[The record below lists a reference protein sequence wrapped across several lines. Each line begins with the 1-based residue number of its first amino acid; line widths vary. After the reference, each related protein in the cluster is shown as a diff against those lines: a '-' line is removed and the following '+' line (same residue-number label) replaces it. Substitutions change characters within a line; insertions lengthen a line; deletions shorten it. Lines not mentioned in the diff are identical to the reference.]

1 MHNKLLL
8 FVFSLVMAT
17 TLSAFTSGN
26 PQQKEKNKGKTTI
39 ATVKKTDKLIKE
51 TKKDSVATPVKTVAI
66 QLLDTIKKHQEFNK
80 LKLHKKNA
88 HASYYHSKFNGR
100 KTASGERF
108 DNEKYTAAHKTLPFG
123 TMLKVTSETT
133 GRFVIVKVNDRG
145 PFVKARDIDLS
156 RKAFMELVDNKGRGT
171 APVTIEIIEVED

>member
-1 MHNKLLL
+1 MRTKLFFFIFLL
-8 FVFSLVMAT
+8 VIAT
-17 TLSAFTSGN
+17 SLSAFTLGT

-39 ATVKKTDKLIKE
+39 ATVKKTDKFIKE
-51 TKKDSVATPVKTVAI
+51 TKVDSTITPLKTAAI
-66 QLLDTIKKHQEFNK
+66 QLLDSIKKKQEFNI

-88 HASYYHSKFNGR
+88 HASYYHTKFNGR
-100 KTASGERF
+100 RTASGEIF

-156 RKAFMELVDNKGRGT
+156 RKAFMDLVDNKVRGT
-171 APVTIEIIEVED
+171 VPVTIEIIEE

>member
-1 MHNKLLL
+1 MGNKILF

-17 TLSAFTSGN
+17 TISAFTIGT

-39 ATVKKTDKLIKE
+39 ATVKKTDKFV
-51 TKKDSVATPVKTVAI
+51 KDVKVDSIAVPLKTVAI
-66 QLLDTIKKHQEFNK
+66 KVLDSIKKNQEFNN

-100 KTASGERF
+100 RTANGEKF
-108 DNEKYTAAHKTLPFG
+108 DNEKYTAAHKNLPFG

-156 RKAFMELVDNKGRGT
+156 RKAFMDLVDNKGRGT
-171 APVTIEIIEVED
+171 VPVTIEIIED